1 MGVYKCPICNG
12 TGLVNGNF
20 YGIAMSW
27 LDAMKLES
35 HVSCKACYGRGVIID
50 NEPTPVGYYGCGSFW
65 PDYKPEE
72 AKNE

>member
-35 HVSCKACYGRGVIID
+35 HVSCKACYFDDQVMHYIIAFV
-50 NEPTPVGYYGCGSFW
+50 TLLMF
-65 PDYKPEE
+65 
-72 AKNE
+72 